1 MNNFDKIKDSINSV
15 VSITTD
21 EWDLMQEK
29 IEFVTLNKN
38 EFYLK
43 ENFICN
49 SAAFVES
56 GLLIWSKTLDNGNE
70 TTIDFAFA
78 GEWVSNNH
86 SRLYNTPSHLNIKAI
101 ENAELLVVKHKDL
114 TELYEKIPRLERF
127 GRILI
132 EQAFVKLVQHS
143 IDLQTLSAT
152 DRYLKLLKT
161 NPEAVRLIPLYHLAN
176 YLGIAPKSL
185 SRIRNTIFSPEK

>member
-15 VSITTD
+15 VPITTE
-21 EWDLMQEK
+21 EWDLMQDK
-29 IEFVTLNKN
+29 IEIVTLNKN

-43 ENFICN
+43 EHSICN
-49 SAAFVES
+49 SVAFVES
-56 GLLIWSKTLDNGNE
+56 GLLIWCKTLDNGNE
-70 TTIDFAFA
+70 VTIDFAFA

-101 ENAELLVVKHKDL
+101 ENAELLVVKNKYL

-161 NPEAVRLIPLYHLAN
+161 NPEAVRQIPLYHLAN

-185 SRIRNTIFSPEK
+185 SRIRNSIFSPL